1 MSCSLCDLF
10 VPLGIYNYRY
20 AFTIF
25 VTDGFFETP
34 SEFGRYLL
42 SFRCSFITGT
52 YAILHSHFVYRYMAL
67 AHDYYLNYFLPYGL
81 VFSVLYCLL
90 HMAFWTFVAGYLS
103 GTNVNQRL
111 RYVQD
116 SFMKY
121 YGQDPMEL
129 NIVIAQYWDASP
141 DFIRDTWIG
150 IGLLSIVSFAS
161 LLIIVLFGFLI
172 IAELRN
178 QILFLSANTRRQQT
192 QLTIALVIQTITPTV
207 ACFLPCFFSWYQPM
221 FGINVGQWLQNT
233 SSIVMSMFPVIDPLS
248 TIFVLPTLRRQ
259 VKNALFR
266 TAKTKTNSAT
276 TPSRVTRTNAT
287 CF

>member
-1 MSCSLCDLF
+1 M
-10 VPLGIYNYRY
+10 R
-20 AFTIF
+20 
-25 VTDGFFETP
+25 
-34 SEFGRYLL
+34 
-42 SFRCSFITGT
+42 
-52 YAILHSHFVYRYMAL
+52 
-67 AHDYYLNYFLPYGL
+67 
-81 VFSVLYCLL
+81 
-90 HMAFWTFVAGYLS
+90 
-103 GTNVNQRL
+103 
-111 RYVQD
+111 
-116 SFMKY
+116 Y

-141 DFIRDTWIG
+141 DLIRDTWIG

-172 IAELRN
+172 VSELRN

-248 TIFVLPTLRRQ
+248 TIFVLPTFRRQ
-259 VKNALFR
+259 VKNVLFR
-266 TAKTKTNSAT
+266 TAKSKTNSAT
-276 TPSRVTRTNAT
+276 TPSRATRTNAT